1 MLLPLGFLGFAFVDD
16 NLYDEGD
23 DDHGGHDQPEIISI
37 HILQCYGCLF
47 SLQQA
52 VQTFLLSLF
61 CSTMQNRLRKSKNDK
76 KEKNVTNEL
85 VFAGR
90 YAELRVKSHGERV
103 EESEVGPYGKQPLGN
118 R

>member
-16 NLYDEGD
+16 NLYDESD
-23 DDHGGHDQPEIISI
+23 DDHGGHDEPEIISI

-47 SLQQA
+47 PLQQA

-85 VFAGR
+85 DFAGR

>member
-1 MLLPLGFLGFAFVDD
+1 MQVCFVLIYRVSSVLLPLGFLGFAFVDD
-16 NLYDEGD
+16 NLYDESD

-47 SLQQA
+47 PLQQA

-61 CSTMQNRLRKSKNDK
+61 CSTLQNRLRKSKNDK

-85 VFAGR
+85 DSSGR
-90 YAELRVKSHGERV
+90 DAELRAKRYGE
-103 EESEVGPYGKQPLGN
+103 S
-118 R
+118 